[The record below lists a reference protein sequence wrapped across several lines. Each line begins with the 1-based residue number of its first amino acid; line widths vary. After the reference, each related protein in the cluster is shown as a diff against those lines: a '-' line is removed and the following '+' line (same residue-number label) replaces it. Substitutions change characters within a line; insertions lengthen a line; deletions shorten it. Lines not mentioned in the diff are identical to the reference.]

1 MSLLAYDPER
11 VGRLQRAMGE
21 AADGLR
27 AVSCTDPAAADA
39 MRVVRATIC
48 QLDSTWLPLVTG
60 LLSCDPLSLR
70 QRRSE
75 RIDDLDQSLIR
86 VMSSG
91 YGWAVQHDP
100 LSDDTA
106 TVTPQEARA
115 LGATLN
121 EIDVTALVNDPVQLH
136 WLARQLAIIG
146 GDAGLSSQFLANFHE
161 WARLCDGLGSE
172 RAHRLAA
179 ASTGGTMN
187 ERTAVVADLDAVF
200 AGLADV
206 QQHALPNGHTDLA
219 AAVVVPQIDRMNPYS
234 AALVVQHLRLDS
246 TTLAFVTDSLLRR
259 WWAEPIASGSDDPT
273 TDADHFVGANTADV
287 LFAALLCDAAA
298 CRKYM
303 QLALPHLDTVFATA
317 DDPRLAFRVVLAG
330 TAPSTTDAA
339 VAGRIVLPV
348 IEYFSQA
355 EYRCDVVLCDGGG
368 GEWRLFLADLVAP
381 WLVQFTPLNEQ
392 FSDDPDR
399 TKHALAFVFEGDAAR
414 ARLLT
419 DAASSTAGVRAAA
432 GDDAARPQDIAAVV
446 TMLYRLA
453 LETDVADEQAR
464 QQQFDSLATL
474 ASIAASAATGVAP
487 VVGGAALLAGVVVDG
502 GSASLQTVLSGNMFD
517 PEGVEDDALYRKALA
532 LTAAATDVLAAAAL
546 QLVADGQLPPTVL
559 PTPQLDLTTK
569 YPDREFRH
577 AYEAWANG
585 HQIGGDTRALLDS
598 AVNEFANAAMVS
610 DSVYARA

>member
-27 AVSCTDPAAADA
+27 AISCTDPAAADA

-339 VAGRIVLPV
+339 VAGGIVLPV

-368 GEWRLFLADLVAP
+368 GEWRLFLADL
-381 WLVQFTPLNEQ
+381 
-392 FSDDPDR
+392 
-399 TKHALAFVFEGDAAR
+399 AR

-419 DAASSTAGVRAAA
+419 DAASSTAGVRTAA

>member
-11 VGRLQRAMGE
+11 VPAGCSERWVR

-27 AVSCTDPAAADA
+27 AIVHRPGRGHA
-39 MRVVRATIC
+39 MRVVRPTIC

-100 LSDDTA
+100 LSDDPA

-172 RAHRLAA
+172 RAHGSLPGADRRHD
-179 ASTGGTMN
+179 
-187 ERTAVVADLDAVF
+187 ERTNCRRRRPRRCLRRSRGCTTARIAERAHRSRSSRGGAADRPDEPVL
-200 AGLADV
+200 GG
-206 QQHALPNGHTDLA
+206 PRGA
-219 AAVVVPQIDRMNPYS
+219 APPA
-234 AALVVQHLRLDS
+234 HS

-287 LFAALLCDAAA
+287 LFAALLCDAAV

-303 QLALPHLDTVFATA
+303 QLALPHLDTVFASA
-317 DDPRLAFRVVLAG
+317 DDPRLAFFESCWQ
-330 TAPSTTDAA
+330 AP
-339 VAGRIVLPV
+339 LP
-348 IEYFSQA
+348 
-355 EYRCDVVLCDGGG
+355 
-368 GEWRLFLADLVAP
+368 P
-381 WLVQFTPLNEQ
+381 PPTPL
-392 FSDDPDR
+392 SP
-399 TKHALAFVFEGDAAR
+399 
-414 ARLLT
+414 
-419 DAASSTAGVRAAA
+419 AGSCCR
-432 GDDAARPQDIAAVV
+432 
-446 TMLYRLA
+446 
-453 LETDVADEQAR
+453 
-464 QQQFDSLATL
+464 
-474 ASIAASAATGVAP
+474 
-487 VVGGAALLAGVVVDG
+487 
-502 GSASLQTVLSGNMFD
+502 
-517 PEGVEDDALYRKALA
+517 
-532 LTAAATDVLAAAAL
+532 
-546 QLVADGQLPPTVL
+546 
-559 PTPQLDLTTK
+559 
-569 YPDREFRH
+569 
-577 AYEAWANG
+577 
-585 HQIGGDTRALLDS
+585 
-598 AVNEFANAAMVS
+598 
-610 DSVYARA
+610 